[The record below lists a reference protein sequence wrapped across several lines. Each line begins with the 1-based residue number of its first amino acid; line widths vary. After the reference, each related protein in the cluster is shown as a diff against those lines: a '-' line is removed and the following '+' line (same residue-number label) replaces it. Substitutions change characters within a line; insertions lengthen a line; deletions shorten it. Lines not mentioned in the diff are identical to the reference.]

1 MPWPYNGTTSR
12 ALVTGTRAMVSAIR
26 RRVSPGYDLASGS
39 NAVDAAIAVSAALD
53 VCEPFMSGLGGGGA
67 MLIHVQVKPQRRC
80 TTEAISPRLRACR

>member
-12 ALVTGTRAMVSAIR
+12 ALVTGTRAMVSSAHPQA
-26 RRVSPGYDLASGS
+26 SLAGVQTLSSGG

-67 MLIHVQVKPQRRC
+67 AGRGRRPC
-80 TTEAISPRLRACR
+80 